1 MDIPVKADYAVRAV
15 VELARREDPVKCRDI
30 AATQGIPV
38 KFLVQIFSDLRRVGL
53 VRSKRGANG
62 GYWLAMSPAD
72 VSVAAVVSA
81 VTGPLVTLQGTSV
94 AHVPDTACRIWS
106 DLSADVTRSLEAVSI
121 RDLAAQ
127 KLASVRP

>member
-1 MDIPVKADYAVRAV
+1 MDIPIKADYAVRAV
-15 VELARREDPVKCRDI
+15 VELARSEDPVKCRDI

-62 GYWLAMSPAD
+62 GYWLAMSPSD

-81 VTGPLVTLQGTSV
+81 VSGPLVTLQGTSV
-94 AHVPDTACRIWS
+94 AHAPESACPVWGELDAQVRR
-106 DLSADVTRSLEAVSI
+106 TLEAVSVW
-121 RDLAAQ
+121 DLASRS
-127 KLASVRP
+127 LASARS